1 MRTTGRP
8 GDSADGDGHDGPAP
22 RLTPGLLA
30 VLCLLMTVNP
40 VVANMY
46 LPALAIMADDL
57 GTSIVGIQLA
67 LTAFFAGVA
76 VGQLV
81 VGALSDSLGRRRVLV
96 ISFVVLTVAS
106 ACVAAAPSLDAMIL
120 GRVPQGMGAA
130 ASVVIVR
137 AIVSDVG
144 VGAQVSRAYSILIG
158 TLAVGPLLA
167 SLSGTVLLQVAGW
180 RAILVGTVV
189 AAAGY
194 LVLALVAVPESLPA
208 ARRAPFR
215 LGSMLGAYGRLL
227 RDPVYVGF
235 ALTMAF
241 VFAGLTVYVNATSFV
256 AQDVLGLSPWGF
268 WLIFTAYGLSVFAGG
283 WANAP
288 LSARYGPRN
297 TLLIDLAIAI
307 TTAAALVVIVAT
319 GSLSVATYAILI
331 VVNCAAVAGVMANAT
346 TLTLGRAWFAA
357 GSGGALMGCVQ
368 FGLGALAAPLGGV
381 AGPQTALPMTLGM
394 LGCFLLSLATTLFG
408 RFFERRSPGGFP
420 ADENP
425 PALPGGGAAP

>member
-1 MRTTGRP
+1 MRTTGRHGGGTDGG
-8 GDSADGDGHDGPAP
+8 GDSGRGP
-22 RLTPGLLA
+22 RLTPGLLV
-30 VLCLLMTVNP
+30 VLCLLMTLNP

-46 LPALAIMADDL
+46 LPALGIMADDL
-57 GTSIVGIQLA
+57 GTSIVGIQLG

-81 VGALSDSLGRRRVLV
+81 VGALSDSLGRRRVLL
-96 ISFVVLTVAS
+96 ISFVALTAASIFVAL
-106 ACVAAAPSLDAMIL
+106 APSLDVLIF
-120 GRVPQGMGAA
+120 GRVLQGMGAA

-144 VGAQVSRAYSILIG
+144 VGSEVTRAYSILIG

-180 RAILVGTVV
+180 RAILIGTVV

-194 LVLALVAVPESLPA
+194 LVLALLAVPESLPA

-227 RDPVYVGF
+227 RDPVYAGF

-268 WLIFTAYGLSVFAGG
+268 WAIFTAYGLSVFAGG
-283 WANAP
+283 WVNAP
-288 LSARYGPRN
+288 ISARFGPRK

-307 TTAAALVVIVAT
+307 TTAATLVVVVVA
-319 GSLSVATYAILI
+319 GALSVATYAILI

-346 TLTLGRAWFAA
+346 TLTIGRAWFAA

-368 FGLGALAAPLGGV
+368 FSLGALAAPLGGV
-381 AGPQTALPMTLGM
+381 AGPATALPMALGM
-394 LGCFLLSLATTLFG
+394 LGCFVLSLAAALFG
-408 RFFERRSPGGFP
+408 RFHERRSPGGFP
-420 ADENP
+420 TDENP